1 MDALPRSWN
10 SLTEDRAA
18 EYLKTYGAPSPGS
31 KRLLVEVIREQL
43 PRSAVSVLD
52 LGCGNAQLYEY
63 FRERELDCD
72 YTGVDVS
79 EPLLSVAREN
89 HRDDPRAHFL
99 SADVNTLAG
108 IEGRF
113 DVAIYSHVLEII
125 GSPESSLLAAKALA
139 GRIMI
144 RFFEPPDAE
153 HDLVELREM
162 EIGDGSTVPYLRRTM
177 GRDYYRLIL
186 AKLGCM
192 QVDVYQD
199 ETAKDQVHV
208 LHYD

>member
-1 MDALPRSWN
+1 
-10 SLTEDRAA
+10 
-18 EYLKTYGAPSPGS
+18 
-31 KRLLVEVIREQL
+31 
-43 PRSAVSVLD
+43 
-52 LGCGNAQLYEY
+52 
-63 FRERELDCD
+63 
-72 YTGVDVS
+72 
-79 EPLLSVAREN
+79 
-89 HRDDPRAHFL
+89 
-99 SADVNTLAG
+99 VNTLAG